1 MAVTNNSI
9 LANKMKRLRS
19 HGVTR
24 DPSEM
29 VGVPDG
35 SWYYQQ
41 IDLGF
46 NYRMTDI
53 QAALGLS
60 QLKRLEKF
68 VVKRNSLSRRYN
80 ELLKDFP
87 ITLPWQHP
95 DCFSACHLYI
105 IRIPNKSKSFDRLE
119 VFERFRS
126 NGIGVN
132 VHYIPVYRQ
141 PYYKKF
147 NYNYDDF
154 PEAENYYLESISLPL
169 FHNLTEQQQVV
180 ITKILSSPIG
190 HQILF

>member
-1 MAVTNNSI
+1 MR
-9 LANKMKRLRS
+9 RLRS
-19 HGVTR
+19 HGITH

-29 VGVPDG
+29 LSAPDG

-41 IDLGF
+41 LNLGF

-68 VVKRNSLSRRYN
+68 IVKRNSLSHRYN

-87 ITLPWQHP
+87 VTLPWQHP

-105 IRIPNKSKSFDRLE
+105 IRIPNKSESFSRLQA
-119 VFERFRS
+119 FERFRS

-169 FHNLTEQQQVV
+169 FHNLTEKQQ
-180 ITKILSSPIG
+180 IYIKKILSSPIG